1 MWARYCGSPARRN
14 WCLAMRNST
23 LSTVL
28 RTSCRLYDLLLPL
41 YPSALRHQFG
51 QDMADV
57 FEQQIRG
64 ECGQHGLSGL
74 ARVWSSVASEII
86 WYAVPREFEWKRI
99 GVPVVSLLAT
109 IFLFEGILRAM
120 GVVTHCPK

>member
-1 MWARYCGSPARRN
+1 
-14 WCLAMRNST
+14 MRNST